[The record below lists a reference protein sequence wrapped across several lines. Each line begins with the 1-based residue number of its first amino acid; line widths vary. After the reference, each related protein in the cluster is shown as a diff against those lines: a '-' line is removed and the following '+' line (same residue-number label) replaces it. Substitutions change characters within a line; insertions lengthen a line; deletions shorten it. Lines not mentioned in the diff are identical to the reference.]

1 MNAVENHHSA
11 DSETIH
17 THVSSPAQLIGI
29 FVALLA
35 LTGLTVWAAEWPV
48 GHFDVWIA
56 LGIAGIKAT
65 LVAAYFMHLRYDHP
79 TNTLLLIFSIA
90 TVVLFLGVT
99 LTDVQQLVP
108 EVEAA
113 EAAAGG
119 GAGGAAPN

>member
-1 MNAVENHHSA
+1 MDAAQNHTSA

-99 LTDVQQLVP
+99 LADVEQLVP

-113 EAAAGG
+113 ESAK
-119 GAGGAAPN
+119 GASVSPM

>member
-1 MNAVENHHSA
+1 MEHHHSA

-35 LTGLTVWAAEWPV
+35 LTGLTVWAAEWEV

-56 LGIAGIKAT
+56 LSIAGVKAT

-79 TNTLLLIFSIA
+79 TNTLLLIFSIL
-90 TVVLFLGVT
+90 TVVLFLAVT
-99 LTDVQQLVP
+99 LLDVRELVP
-108 EVEAA
+108 EVEAEEQA
-113 EAAAGG
+113 K
-119 GAGGAAPN
+119 GAVMAVQ

>member
-1 MNAVENHHSA
+1 MNDNENHHSA

-29 FVALLA
+29 FVTLLA
-35 LTGLTVWAAEWPV
+35 LTGLTVWAATWPV

-56 LGIAGIKAT
+56 LSIAGVKAT

-79 TNTLLLIFSIA
+79 TNSLLLVFSIA

-99 LTDVQQLVP
+99 LVDVQELVL
-108 EVEAA
+108 EVQAQENSQ
-113 EAAAGG
+113 
-119 GAGGAAPN
+119 GASMST

>member
-1 MNAVENHHSA
+1 MEQHQSF

-17 THVSSPAQLIGI
+17 THVSSPKQLIGI

-35 LTGLTVWAAEWPV
+35 LTALTVWAAEWSV
-48 GHFDVWIA
+48 GKFDVWIA
-56 LGIAGIKAT
+56 LGIAGVKAS

-79 TNTLLLIFSIA
+79 TNTLLLIFSVA

-99 LTDVQQLVP
+99 LVDVLELAP

-113 EAAAGG
+113 MPAGMQPVSG
-119 GAGGAAPN
+119 E

>member
-1 MNAVENHHSA
+1 MDAAHNQTSA
-11 DSETIH
+11 TSETIH

-35 LTGLTVWAAEWPV
+35 LTGLTVWASTWPV
-48 GHFDVWIA
+48 GNFDVWIA
-56 LGIAGIKAT
+56 LGIAGVKAT

-99 LTDVQQLVP
+99 LADVEQLVP
-108 EVEAA
+108 EVEAQESA
-113 EAAAGG
+113 K
-119 GAGGAAPN
+119 GAVMSAN